1 MVCFV
6 INIVTE
12 SKPAFENS
20 RQHVIE
26 CFANENNVTDNFL
39 INKFQN
45 IIFLKKVHNLNLN

>member
-20 RQHVIE
+20 RQHVNE
-26 CFANENNVTDNFL
+26 CFTNENNVTDNFL